1 MQAVPLTHMLCALQI
16 WCVQAD
22 DEVHSYLT
30 MYLGASKAVDSFA
43 KEFTLRKRAARGTGE
58 SREWQKAGRGGKAKG
73 GEAQPS
79 PSAGEDDDGFTTGKS
94 KRNKAGKKGKAV
106 DPTLLGFSVESSRLM
121 QGEILHAEN

>member
-1 MQAVPLTHMLCALQI
+1 
-16 WCVQAD
+16 
-22 DEVHSYLT
+22 
-30 MYLGASKAVDSFA
+30 MYLGDTPTVRNFA
-43 KEFTLRKRAARGTGE
+43 QEFTLRKRAARGTGE